1 MTGTKMARLY
11 QNSFDSTVLDSLTFP
26 RVETMNCDELCN
38 CLSCA
43 PGLCEEDKEKCPGN
57 NRGFICK
64 CGNSESYPNSS
75 INTIVKDMLGNGIT
89 CRKCDK

>member
-11 QNSFDSTVLDSLTFP
+11 LDSFDSALLDSLTFP
-26 RVETMNCDELCN
+26 RVESMNCDELCN

-57 NRGFICK
+57 KQGFICK
-64 CGNSESYPNSS
+64 CGNSDSYPSF
-75 INTIVKDMLGNGIT
+75 NTIVRDMLITGLT
-89 CRKCDK
+89 CRKCNK

>member
-26 RVETMNCDELCN
+26 RVESMDCDELCN

-43 PGLCEEDKEKCPGN
+43 PGQCEVDKDQCPGN
-57 NRGFICK
+57 DRAFICK
-64 CGNSESYPNSS
+64 CGQSDLYPS
-75 INTIVKDMLGNGIT
+75 INTIVKDMLITGLT